1 MSEQYV
7 SILAVLFYIQ
17 SCRPKNCLNLTLS
30 RFRQIDIT
38 KGFSQKLIFKDQFF
52 KQKTPVSR
60 KLPKDKV
67 KTTNPHPKCYVSCAL
82 HQEKLIALVNCSKYK
97 PKKDHKIC
105 GKKAKTD
112 ENEDFND

>member
-1 MSEQYV
+1 
-7 SILAVLFYIQ
+7 
-17 SCRPKNCLNLTLS
+17 
-30 RFRQIDIT
+30 
-38 KGFSQKLIFKDQFF
+38 
-52 KQKTPVSR
+52 
-60 KLPKDKV
+60 V